1 MISSVIEEDC
11 RFQVRHPRPVRPPH
25 ALQAVTLDVA
35 QLVLYTR
42 RYDPRS
48 IAQVGFAVLPA
59 FRVFKPAL
67 HTRILTFFDEGV
79 IGWML
84 SYLDKLLGRTVS
96 QNITNGASYVFSSVL
111 HN

>member
-11 RFQVRHPRPVRPPH
+11 RFQVKHPRPVRPPN

-48 IAQVGFAVLPA
+48 MAQVGFAVLPA
-59 FRVFKPAL
+59 FRIYKSGL
-67 HTRILTFFDEGV
+67 HTRLLAFFDEGV
-79 IGWML
+79 IAWML
-84 SYLDKLLGRTVS
+84 FYLQKLPGRTLG
-96 QNITNGASYVFSSVL
+96 QNVTSGVFCAESSP
-111 HN
+111 